1 METRKIVNWLNGS
14 DNENSKFATKKWFV
28 IESETTGAYSENE
41 PINFLT
47 RSIEWSLCDYSDA
60 YILVTGNITA
70 TPNNDATQV
79 VFKNCA
85 QFKTCRTEINEIFV
99 DKANFINIAK
109 PLYNLIEYSNNYSDT
124 SGSLWG
130 FRRDEIVNNADVSN
144 DDDYNVPLF
153 KYKASPI
160 GITEDNGTKGV
171 SLKYLSNLWKSLEM
185 PLINC
190 RVELSLTLIER
201 CMLTVANT
209 ATFKITDA
217 KLSKLLSEGFKTS
230 AYWNKYKLLDNIELQ
245 IAAQN
250 EEKHI
255 RELLDSNCPGV
266 KILFVL
272 AYNNTANNNQ
282 VSVDSYKN
290 YFLSRVKI
298 DIFNIEI
305 DDSIKQFDEIRK
317 ISKGQGDDCTTVVYL
332 ILLILKRITD

>member
-1 METRKIVNWLNGS
+1 M
-14 DNENSKFATKKWFV
+14 
-28 IESETTGAYSENE
+28 
-41 PINFLT
+41 
-47 RSIEWSLCDYSDA
+47 
-60 YILVTGNITA
+60 
-70 TPNNDATQV
+70 
-79 VFKNCA
+79 
-85 QFKTCRTEINEIFV
+85 
-99 DKANFINIAK
+99 
-109 PLYNLIEYSNNYSDT
+109 
-124 SGSLWG
+124 
-130 FRRDEIVNNADVSN
+130 SN
-144 DDDYNVPLF
+144 DDNAPLF
-153 KYKASPI
+153 KYKASII

-230 AYWNKYKLLDNIELQ
+230 VYWNKYKLLNNIELQ

-255 RELLDSNCPGV
+255 RELLDSNCQGV

-272 AYNNTANNNQ
+272 AYNNTANNNH

-290 YFLSRVKI
+290 YFLPRVI
-298 DIFNIEI
+298 IEIFNIKIHGRNFNDQSI
-305 DDSIKQFDEIRK
+305 DDSIKQFDQIRK
-317 ISKGQGDDCTTVVYL
+317 ISTGQGDDCTTVVYW

>member
-1 METRKIVNWLNGS
+1 M
-14 DNENSKFATKKWFV
+14 
-28 IESETTGAYSENE
+28 
-41 PINFLT
+41 
-47 RSIEWSLCDYSDA
+47 
-60 YILVTGNITA
+60 
-70 TPNNDATQV
+70 
-79 VFKNCA
+79 
-85 QFKTCRTEINEIFV
+85 
-99 DKANFINIAK
+99 
-109 PLYNLIEYSNNYSDT
+109 YNLIEYSDNYSDT
-124 SGSLWG
+124 SGSLSG

-144 DDDYNVPLF
+144 DDDDNVPLF
-153 KYKASPI
+153 KYKASTI